1 MAKVSFNKLGLK
13 KIEEIATTEYNEQI
27 IEIKQYLPVQQKLE
41 LLSKVITQAADS
53 SKFYNP
59 GQLQVFFVLE
69 LIQAYTNISF
79 TEKQK
84 EDFCKTFD
92 LLAENGIISAIIHYI
107 PEYEIETLRG
117 WLKESIKAIY
127 EYNNSARAILESLQ
141 TNYDNLNFDL
151 DTIQDKVR
159 DPETLSLLKEIA
171 PLLNLA

>member
-13 KIEEIATTEYNEQI
+13 KIEEVATTEYNEQI

-53 SKFYNP
+53 SKIYNP
-59 GQLQVFFVLE
+59 GQLQVFFDLE

-79 TEKQK
+79 TEKQR

-92 LLAENGIISAIIHYI
+92 LLEENGMISAIIHYI
-107 PEYEIETLRG
+107 PEHEIETLQV

-127 EYNNSARAILESLQ
+127 KYNNSARAILESLQ
-141 TNYDNLNFDL
+141 ASYNNLDFDITSL
-151 DTIQDKVR
+151 QDKVR

>member
-13 KIEEIATTEYNEQI
+13 KLEEVVPIEYNEQV

-41 LLSKVITQAADS
+41 LLSKIISQAADS

-59 GQLQVFFVLE
+59 GQLQVFFNLE

-92 LLAENGIISAIIHYI
+92 LLEENNMISVIVHYI
-107 PEYEIETLRG
+107 PEYEIKTLQD

-141 TNYDNLNFDL
+141 TNYNNLNFDL
-151 DTIQDKVR
+151 DAIQDKVR

>member
-13 KIEEIATTEYNEQI
+13 KIEEVATIEHNEQI

-59 GQLQVFFVLE
+59 GQLQVFFSLE

-92 LLAENGIISAIIHYI
+92 LLEENGMYFLG
-107 PEYEIETLRG
+107 TTTG
-117 WLKESIKAIY
+117 
-127 EYNNSARAILESLQ
+127 NSCE
-141 TNYDNLNFDL
+141 
-151 DTIQDKVR
+151 
-159 DPETLSLLKEIA
+159 
-171 PLLNLA
+171 